1 MTATGH
7 HPARVRSGPRAR
19 LSIVGLALCAV
30 LWLVSLVR
38 IDVDAIGS
46 LGLLSAFPITM
57 FVALGVLTLSMAR
70 ATHRREASA
79 VLAAHVVL
87 FLVIVHGTPAVLYE
101 TLRYAWAW
109 KHLGLVDSLA
119 RHHVVDPHVKNLNAY
134 QSWPGFFA
142 AAAAWLAGSGATS
155 WTGAA
160 QWAPLFFELLDALA
174 LYAVLDA
181 LDADRRVV
189 WTGVWLFAL
198 GNWIGQDYFSP
209 QAFAFFLYLVVILVV
224 VRRLGRRPPSP
235 RALARLARVPR
246 IAPEDAPDDARD
258 DARDDA
264 PDDAPVRVRRSAETL
279 AAAGV
284 VLLCTAAIASSHPL
298 TPFVL
303 VCATVLLALARALR
317 LRTLPVAVIAI
328 VALWSATGALG
339 YMRASLPSILRGLGT
354 LGGTVDQSLSKT
366 AHANASQ
373 HLVSTIGRGEVA
385 VIAVVALAGLG
396 RRIRNGRWDATAAVL
411 AVAPVAIL
419 AGGAYGGEAVFRVYL
434 FALPFLVFFAAA
446 CCYPTRA
453 HERARSAVLAVL
465 VSAITLTGFLFGYF
479 GKEQWTHFTVGEVRA
494 AEAVFDGAPPRS
506 LVVDGSGDYP
516 VGFANFEHVTYLDL
530 VSEPPAEI
538 DALLAA
544 PEPFLYGWLTD
555 ARYSRGYLIITRS
568 QKLES
573 DALGQLPRGALDRI
587 EKALLA
593 SPRFTVLYHD
603 ADASAFT
610 VARLDPGS
618 QP

>member
-235 RALARLARVPR
+235 RALARLARIPR

-284 VLLCTAAIASSHPL
+284 VLHRSSSFARRCSSRSPARSG
-298 TPFVL
+298 
-303 VCATVLLALARALR
+303 CARCR
-317 LRTLPVAVIAI
+317 LR
-328 VALWSATGALG
+328 SS
-339 YMRASLPSILRGLGT
+339 RSLRC
-354 LGGTVDQSLSKT
+354 
-366 AHANASQ
+366 
-373 HLVSTIGRGEVA
+373 GR
-385 VIAVVALAGLG
+385 
-396 RRIRNGRWDATAAVL
+396 
-411 AVAPVAIL
+411 P
-419 AGGAYGGEAVFRVYL
+419 
-434 FALPFLVFFAAA
+434 P
-446 CCYPTRA
+446 
-453 HERARSAVLAVL
+453 ARSATCAPASRRSCA
-465 VSAITLTGFLFGYF
+465 VSARWAEPST
-479 GKEQWTHFTVGEVRA
+479 RA
-494 AEAVFDGAPPRS
+494 CRRPRMR
-506 LVVDGSGDYP
+506 
-516 VGFANFEHVTYLDL
+516 TR
-530 VSEPPAEI
+530 VSI
-538 DALLAA
+538 SSRRSVAA
-544 PEPFLYGWLTD
+544 
-555 ARYSRGYLIITRS
+555 RS
-568 QKLES
+568 
-573 DALGQLPRGALDRI
+573 P
-587 EKALLA
+587 
-593 SPRFTVLYHD
+593 
-603 ADASAFT
+603 
-610 VARLDPGS
+610 
-618 QP
+618 